1 MPPRL
6 NLFTA
11 RAVPVLRQACPSPA
25 NNSAASRRSFATILN
40 ANRPCAASTGH
51 GLKSGL
57 SASVRV
63 QRRCNSSGSDGKD
76 RAKGP
81 TEDPLPHVSEEAA
94 EVSKIMDKKC
104 DGTPASPEL
113 EQGTPVSEIL
123 QRDKEAQK
131 HAPKVMQDQMNRPS
145 GTRSFSTSARRLQ
158 PEVEGKNFDDASA
171 AMVANMISEVNQQA
185 AELHPGLKFPAPGSI
200 PRTENFRKR
209 YETIVE
215 QFTKLL
221 MQDGKLS
228 KAQKNMAFILD
239 HLRTAPPPQ
248 YNPKRRLLPG
258 PPGPQLPLNPV
269 LYLGLIVDSVAPLLK
284 LRNQKGIVGGGVSVQ
299 VPAPLALRQ
308 RRRTAIKWIIDAS
321 EKRKDS
327 QFAQRVANELFAVAE
342 GRSGVWDK
350 REQVHKLGVA
360 GRSNIALV
368 VRRK

>member
-1 MPPRL
+1 
-6 NLFTA
+6 
-11 RAVPVLRQACPSPA
+11 
-25 NNSAASRRSFATILN
+25 
-40 ANRPCAASTGH
+40 
-51 GLKSGL
+51 
-57 SASVRV
+57 
-63 QRRCNSSGSDGKD
+63 
-76 RAKGP
+76 
-81 TEDPLPHVSEEAA
+81 
-94 EVSKIMDKKC
+94 
-104 DGTPASPEL
+104 
-113 EQGTPVSEIL
+113 
-123 QRDKEAQK
+123 
-131 HAPKVMQDQMNRPS
+131 
-145 GTRSFSTSARRLQ
+145 
-158 PEVEGKNFDDASA
+158 
-171 AMVANMISEVNQQA
+171 
-185 AELHPGLKFPAPGSI
+185 
-200 PRTENFRKR
+200 
-209 YETIVE
+209 
-215 QFTKLL
+215 
-221 MQDGKLS
+221 
-228 KAQKNMAFILD
+228 MAFILD

-258 PPGPQLPLNPV
+258 PPGPLLPLNPV

>member
-113 EQGTPVSEIL
+113 EQGTPVSEVSVRESHTMATSL
-123 QRDKEAQK
+123 LLWTFA
-131 HAPKVMQDQMNRPS
+131 APSASIVLISSLR
-145 GTRSFSTSARRLQ
+145 RSFSVIKKPRSMPPRLC
-158 PEVEGKNFDDASA
+158 KT
-171 AMVANMISEVNQQA
+171 
-185 AELHPGLKFPAPGSI
+185 
-200 PRTENFRKR
+200 R
-209 YETIVE
+209 
-215 QFTKLL
+215 
-221 MQDGKLS
+221 
-228 KAQKNMAFILD
+228 
-239 HLRTAPPPQ
+239 
-248 YNPKRRLLPG
+248 
-258 PPGPQLPLNPV
+258 
-269 LYLGLIVDSVAPLLK
+269 
-284 LRNQKGIVGGGVSVQ
+284 
-299 VPAPLALRQ
+299 
-308 RRRTAIKWIIDAS
+308 
-321 EKRKDS
+321 
-327 QFAQRVANELFAVAE
+327 
-342 GRSGVWDK
+342 
-350 REQVHKLGVA
+350 
-360 GRSNIALV
+360 
-368 VRRK
+368 